1 MSGDVVGREPGGAMS
16 APMQRAMVARAEA
29 VVLLGDIRASLTR
42 WSKVLEEVELALP
55 SAELSSLDEQAAL
68 VAARDRLFNVLAEIS
83 TLADPFA
90 VWAAVAPDGADPS

>member
-42 WSKVLEEVELALP
+42 WSKVLEEVELALQ
-55 SAELSSLDEQAAL
+55 SDEQRSLDEHAAL